1 MKEKILALLR
11 TSSDYISGQAI
22 CEKLGVSRTAVWKNI
37 NALKAEGYIID
48 AVNNKGYRLVGEPDI
63 VTKEKIDRG
72 SAHDIGDRKRTVL
85 L

>member
-48 AVNNKGYRLVGEPDI
+48 AVNNKGYRLAGYRYER
-63 VTKEKIDRG
+63 EDRG

>member
-11 TSSDYISGQAI
+11 TSNDYISGQAI

-48 AVNNKGYRLVGEPDI
+48 AVNNKGYRLGGGYRYER
-63 VTKEKIDRG
+63 EDRG
-72 SAHDIGDRKRTVL
+72 STHDIGDRKRTVL